1 MSQDDQGGR
10 PQKTQWSIDSWSALQ
25 SAATLLMMAVA
36 GLVWGLKLEG
46 RIDIIGSEHKA
57 DVSLLEGK
65 VMALELA
72 TQKGILPV
80 TEVRIHA
87 IEARIDNLRQDLDE
101 CVGRENRHGRR

>member
-1 MSQDDQGGR
+1 MSDEWDGR
-10 PQKTQWSIDSWSALQ
+10 ERREKSQWSIDSWSALQ

-46 RIDIIGSEHKA
+46 RIDMIGAAHKA
-57 DVSLLEGK
+57 DTEKLEGK
-65 VMALELA
+65 ISVLEAA

-87 IEARIDNLRQDLDE
+87 VEDQLQTMQRQIDE
-101 CVGRENRHGRR
+101 CTGKKR